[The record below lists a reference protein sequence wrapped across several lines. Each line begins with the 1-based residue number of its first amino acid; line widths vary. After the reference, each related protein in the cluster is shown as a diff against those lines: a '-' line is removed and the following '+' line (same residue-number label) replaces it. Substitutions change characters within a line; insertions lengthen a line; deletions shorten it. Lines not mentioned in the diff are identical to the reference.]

1 MSVFNTPAERYL
13 RDIIAIPSVTGHE
26 GLIKDHL
33 ATTFEEIGLEV
44 ELQHVDRDRYNV
56 IGRLGEGPV
65 KLMLCTHMDVIPA
78 LDETLWH
85 SPPFEATVKEGRI
98 YGRGAVDAKGPLA
111 AAMEAML
118 RIKNDGVRLK
128 GSVAIAAVVEE
139 ETGRS
144 LGARKLMEKYS
155 PAMGIIMEPTGL
167 RISVAHKGAI
177 RPVITIHGKSAHS
190 SSPDKGVNAISIAA
204 EVLRELELYRSKV
217 MEVADPMLGRSSLEV
232 TMIQGGERINVV
244 PEKCQIY
251 VDRRLIPG
259 ETVESAYDELDEV
272 VKSVGDR
279 AKAHIIL
286 KLLCSYPTSRTDE
299 NEKIVVIVKDAL
311 ERKGLTSEP
320 MGFPAG
326 CDMHTF
332 VARGI
337 PTVILGPGGIYQAH
351 TIDEYIEKED
361 LRLGVDVYEDII
373 NNVMT

>member
-1 MSVFNTPAERYL
+1 MSVFHTPAERFL

-33 ATTFEEIGLEV
+33 VKTFKEIGLEV
-44 ELQHVDRDRYNV
+44 ELQHVDRDRYNA
-56 IGRLGEGPV
+56 IGRLGNGPI
-65 KLMLCTHMDVIPA
+65 KLMLCTHTDVIPP

-111 AAMEAML
+111 AAMEALL
-118 RIKNDGVRLK
+118 RIKNTGVPLN

-155 PAMGIIMEPTGL
+155 PEMGIIMEPTGL
-167 RISVAHKGAI
+167 RISTAHKGAI

-204 EVLRELELYRSKV
+204 RVLKELELYRRKV
-217 MEVADPMLGRSSLEV
+217 RGATDPMLGRSSLEV

-251 VDRRLIPG
+251 VDRRLITG
-259 ETVESAYDELDEV
+259 ETVESAFNELNEV
-272 VKSVGDR
+272 VKRIGDR
-279 AKAHIIL
+279 TKADIDL
-286 KLLCSYPTSRTDE
+286 KLLCSYPTSRTGE
-299 NEKIVVIVKDAL
+299 NEKIAIIVKDAL
-311 ERKGLTSEP
+311 ERKGLSSSP

-361 LRLGVDVYEDII
+361 LGLGVDVYEDII
-373 NNVMT
+373 KNAMR

>member
-1 MSVFNTPAERYL
+1 MTVFNTFAEKYL

-33 ATTFEEIGLEV
+33 ARTFEEIGLDV

-56 IGRLGEGPV
+56 IGRLGKGPI
-65 KLMLCTHMDVIPA
+65 KLMLCIHTDVIPP

-85 SPPFEATVKEGRI
+85 SPPFEATVKDGRI

-111 AAMEAML
+111 AAMEALL
-118 RIKNDGVRLK
+118 RIKNSGFHLND
-128 GSVAIAAVVEE
+128 SVAIAAVVEE

-155 PAMGIIMEPTGL
+155 PEMGIIMEPTGL
-167 RISVAHKGAI
+167 RISTAHKGAI
-177 RPVITIHGKSAHS
+177 RPVITIHGRSAHS
-190 SSPDKGVNAISIAA
+190 SSPEKGVNAINIAA
-204 EVLRELELYRSKV
+204 QVLKELELYRGKV
-217 MEVADPMLGRSSLEV
+217 MEAADPMLGRSSLEV

-259 ETVESAYDELDEV
+259 ETVEGAFNALDEV
-272 VKSVGDR
+272 IKSVGSR
-279 AKAHIIL
+279 TKADISL

-299 NEKIVVIVKDAL
+299 NERIVTIVKDAL
-311 ERKGLTSEP
+311 ERKGLTSTP

-326 CDMHTF
+326 CDMHAF
-332 VARGI
+332 VAKGI

-351 TIDEYIEKED
+351 TIDEYIEKDD
-361 LRLGVDVYEDII
+361 LRLGVEVYEDII
-373 NNVMT
+373 KNAMR